1 MVKAKVGDWYLFR
14 GSNGGYMIDHITM
27 VDADRDIVWSSRYCA
42 LIFND
47 DPNFTDYSANIGGT
61 ENKEDYE
68 EILDKFFV
76 KISAEEAYKKFLAE
90 PLPEDV
96 RQHFLME
103 EQLEIK

>member
-1 MVKAKVGDWYLFR
+1 MVKAKIGDWYLFND
-14 GSNGGYMIDHITM
+14 SDGGYMIDHITM
-27 VDADRDIVWSSRYCA
+27 VDEAKDIVWGSRYCA
-42 LIFND
+42 LVNHDLNCI
-47 DPNFTDYSANIGGT
+47 DYSVNIRGT

-68 EILDKFFV
+68 ESLDRFFV

-90 PLPEDV
+90 PLPENI

>member
-14 GSNGGYMIDHITM
+14 GSNEGYMIDHITM
-27 VDADRDIVWSSRYCA
+27 VDAENDIVRSSRYCA
-42 LIFND
+42 LIFNH
-47 DPNFTDYSANIGGT
+47 DPNFIDYSAHIGGT
-61 ENKEDYE
+61 EDKEDYE

-90 PLPEDV
+90 PLPEIV
-96 RQHFLME
+96 RQYFLME

>member
-1 MVKAKVGDWYLFR
+1 MAKAKVGDWYLFR

-27 VDADRDIVWSSRYCA
+27 VDAEKDIVWGSRYCA
-42 LIFND
+42 LVNPD
-47 DPNFTDYSANIGGT
+47 SNFIDYSANIGGT
-61 ENKEDYE
+61 EDKEDYE
-68 EILDKFFV
+68 ESLDRFFV

-90 PLPEDV
+90 PLPENV

>member
-27 VDADRDIVWSSRYCA
+27 VDAEKNFVWSSRYCA
-42 LIFND
+42 LILDD
-47 DPNFTDYSANIGGT
+47 DPNFTDYSAYIGR
-61 ENKEDYE
+61 KEDKEGYE
-68 EILDKFFV
+68 ENLDKFFV

-90 PLPEDV
+90 PLPEVV
-96 RQHFLME
+96 RQYFLME

>member
-14 GSNGGYMIDHITM
+14 CSNGGYMIDHITM
-27 VDADRDIVWSSRYCA
+27 VDAEKDLVWSSRYCA
-42 LIFND
+42 LIPD
-47 DPNFTDYSANIGGT
+47 EDPNFTDYSAYTGW
-61 ENKEDYE
+61 KEDKESYE

-76 KISAEEAYKKFLAE
+76 KISAEEVYKKYLAE
-90 PLPEDV
+90 PLPEIV